1 MVQYIITYHAC
12 LAKLHGTHEED
23 LARLSADFLYGS
35 GLRHDSANSA
45 HLPQYYN
52 INLSVDR
59 KFDLPTLGKVD
70 VRVAAINVTDRVYE
84 LRDGSGI
91 GVDAPPFGT
100 RRGFYVGLQKDF
112 SSNCLAR
119 GRQRSRVTPS
129 QVSSRTHAW
138 LTPTASRSRGFRRP
152 FRTTLALLYRN
163 MTIGH
168 GRQHDV
174 NVYILAGPH
183 RKP

>member
-1 MVQYIITYHAC
+1 MKKTSLASARTSCMVPAC
-12 LAKLHGTHEED
+12 ATILRT
-23 LARLSADFLYGS
+23 ARICRSTTTS
-35 GLRHDSANSA
+35 
-45 HLPQYYN
+45 
-52 INLSVDR
+52 NLSVDR

-138 LTPTASRSRGFRRP
+138 LMPTASRSRGFRRP
-152 FRTTLALLYRN
+152 FRTTLALLYRS

>member
-1 MVQYIITYHAC
+1 MVPACATILRTERICRIT
-12 LAKLHGTHEED
+12 TT
-23 LARLSADFLYGS
+23 S
-35 GLRHDSANSA
+35 
-45 HLPQYYN
+45 
-52 INLSVDR
+52 NLSVDR

-138 LTPTASRSRGFRRP
+138 LMPTASRSRGFRRP
-152 FRTTLALLYRN
+152 FRTTLALLYRS